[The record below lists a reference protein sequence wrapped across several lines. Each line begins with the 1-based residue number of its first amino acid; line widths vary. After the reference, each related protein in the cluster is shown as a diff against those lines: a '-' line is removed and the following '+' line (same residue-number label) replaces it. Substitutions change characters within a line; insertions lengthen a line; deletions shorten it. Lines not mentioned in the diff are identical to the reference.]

1 MNKNNNYL
9 DIKDPK
15 MQIELFGYEYYFQM
29 FVEMFN
35 KKKLPNT
42 ILLTGDKGTGKATFV
57 YHFIN
62 YILSKEEKNKYL
74 LPNFTINQENMSYK
88 NICSNI
94 HPNVYLLENDYKTEA
109 TGIDDIRKAIKFLN
123 KTTFNLNLKIVL
135 IDNVENL
142 NLNSTNAL
150 LKSLEEP
157 DQNTYFFIINNNTNK
172 LIETIRSRCVEFKIF
187 FSPLEKAAILKN
199 LLFQY
204 KNDNVL
210 NNYPINN
217 FDTPGNY
224 LRILNIIEDKNINTF
239 NNKLLSIQFFIEKF
253 KLQKDPFILNVISR
267 FVELFYNELIS
278 NGKKNLSY
286 YYNNKSIILDKIN
299 ETKKF
304 NLDKNNLFTY
314 LLGKIENET

>member
-9 DIKDPK
+9 DILDPK

-29 FVEMFN
+29 FVEMYN

-42 ILLTGDKGTGKATFV
+42 ILLTGDKGMGKATFL

-172 LIETIRSRCVEFKIF
+172 LIETIRSRCIEFKIF

-267 FVELFYNELIS
+267 FVEVFYNELIS

>member
-1 MNKNNNYL
+1 
-9 DIKDPK
+9 

-267 FVELFYNELIS
+267 FVEVFYNELIS

>member
-1 MNKNNNYL
+1 MNKNNSYL
-9 DIKDPK
+9 DILSPK
-15 MQIELFGYEYYFQM
+15 MQIVLFGYEYYFQM
-29 FVEMFN
+29 FAALYD

-42 ILLTGDKGTGKATFV
+42 ILLTGDKGIGKTTFA

-74 LPNFTINQENMSYK
+74 LQKFTINQENASYK
-88 NICSNI
+88 NVCSNT
-94 HPNVYLLENDYKTEA
+94 HSNVYLLENDYKTEA
-109 TGIDDIRKAIKFLN
+109 TGIDDVRKAIKFLN

-157 DQNTYFFIINNNTNK
+157 DENTYFFIINNNTNR
-172 LIETIRSRCVEFKIF
+172 LIETIKSRCVEFKFF
-187 FSPLEKAAILKN
+187 FSQREKVTILKN
-199 LLFQY
+199 LLLQY
-204 KNDNVL
+204 KRDNIL
-210 NNYPINN
+210 DNSLINN

-224 LRILNIIEDKNINTF
+224 LRILNIIEDKNINIF

>member
-9 DIKDPK
+9 DILDPK

-42 ILLTGDKGTGKATFV
+42 ILLTGDKGMGKATFV

>member
-1 MNKNNNYL
+1 
-9 DIKDPK
+9 

-42 ILLTGDKGTGKATFV
+42 ILLTGDKGMGKATFV

-172 LIETIRSRCVEFKIF
+172 LIETIR
-187 FSPLEKAAILKN
+187 
-199 LLFQY
+199 
-204 KNDNVL
+204 
-210 NNYPINN
+210 
-217 FDTPGNY
+217 
-224 LRILNIIEDKNINTF
+224 
-239 NNKLLSIQFFIEKF
+239 
-253 KLQKDPFILNVISR
+253 
-267 FVELFYNELIS
+267 
-278 NGKKNLSY
+278 
-286 YYNNKSIILDKIN
+286 
-299 ETKKF
+299 
-304 NLDKNNLFTY
+304 
-314 LLGKIENET
+314 

>member
-9 DIKDPK
+9 DILDPK

-42 ILLTGDKGTGKATFV
+42 ILLTGDKGMGKATFV

-204 KNDNVL
+204 KNDNLL

-286 YYNNKSIILDKIN
+286 YYNNKFIILDKIN

>member
-9 DIKDPK
+9 DILDPK

-29 FVEMFN
+29 FVEMYN

-42 ILLTGDKGTGKATFV
+42 ILLTGDKGMGKATFL

-74 LPNFTINQENMSYK
+74 LPKFTINQENTSYK
-88 NICSNI
+88 NICSNT

-109 TGIDDIRKAIKFLN
+109 TRIDDIRKAIKFLN

-172 LIETIRSRCVEFKIF
+172 LIETIKSRCVEFKIF
-187 FSPLEKAAILKN
+187 FSQLEKATILKN

-204 KNDNVL
+204 KNDNIL
-210 NNYPINN
+210 NNNLINN

-224 LRILNIIEDKNINTF
+224 LRILNIIEDKNINIF

-267 FVELFYNELIS
+267 FVEVFYNELIS

-286 YYNNKSIILDKIN
+286 YYNNKSIILEKIN

>member
-9 DIKDPK
+9 DILDPK

-29 FVEMFN
+29 FVEMYN

-42 ILLTGDKGTGKATFV
+42 ILLTGDKGMGKATFL

-74 LPNFTINQENMSYK
+74 LPKFTINQENTSYK
-88 NICSNI
+88 NICSNT

-109 TGIDDIRKAIKFLN
+109 TRIDDIRKAIKFLN

-267 FVELFYNELIS
+267 FVELFYNELIL

-286 YYNNKSIILDKIN
+286 YYNNKSIILEKIN

>member
-9 DIKDPK
+9 DILDPK

-42 ILLTGDKGTGKATFV
+42 ILLTGDKGMGKATFV

-172 LIETIRSRCVEFKIF
+172 LIETIRSRCIEFKIF

-204 KNDNVL
+204 KNDNLL

-286 YYNNKSIILDKIN
+286 YYNNKFIILDKIN

>member
-42 ILLTGDKGTGKATFV
+42 ILLTGDKGMGKATFV

-286 YYNNKSIILDKIN
+286 YYNNKFIILDKIN

>member
-9 DIKDPK
+9 DILDPK

-42 ILLTGDKGTGKATFV
+42 ILLTGDKGMGKATFV

-286 YYNNKSIILDKIN
+286 YYNNKFIILDKIN

>member
-9 DIKDPK
+9 DILDPK

-42 ILLTGDKGTGKATFV
+42 ILLTGDKGMGKATFV

-172 LIETIRSRCVEFKIF
+172 LIETIRSRCIEFKIF

-204 KNDNVL
+204 KNDNLL

>member
-9 DIKDPK
+9 DILDPK

-29 FVEMFN
+29 FVEMYN

-42 ILLTGDKGTGKATFV
+42 ILLTGDKGMGKATFV

-109 TGIDDIRKAIKFLN
+109 TRIDDIRKAIKFLN

-267 FVELFYNELIS
+267 FVEVFYNELIS